1 MKIGFIDFSQGERNR
16 ILSTLRLLGDQTALD
31 ELGIGSVRDAYA
43 ELLFPGISTL
53 QTRAKYFVLI
63 PYLFAQGERLVQ
75 RGKLRS
81 GKEFLTWLNGEE
93 DKLVP
98 VLVENS
104 HSGETGI
111 IGSNALKQKRTV
123 KMKPSAIYWSG
134 LRTLGVV
141 RRDKLSLPMACALTV
156 QRAKQRQALERKTE
170 GDTYDDRTAG
180 DTGEALFLPIH
191 PEGPLETAEISLTGR
206 EAEFLAEC
214 IARSPYTRGSLLDFL
229 VQKNLVCTDF
239 EEIPE
244 EGMEEGLRRDYRL
257 AKEFRRFIYGAHLRY
272 NVVYANG
279 TDQGMEARFHEWY
292 NAFFREP
299 FSLEPV
305 LNRVS
310 CPAPLGQ
317 FCAQLLELA
326 EQKAWGELDELVA
339 ARERQVKGDRAKL
352 HKPHEYCYNQ
362 ERPIHDYPLDF
373 RFGRANVIVQDILNG
388 LGG

>member
-1 MKIGFIDFSQGERNR
+1 MEIGFIDFSQGERNR

-134 LRTLGVV
+134 LRTLGKDEKLFVIGV
-141 RRDKLSLPMACALTV
+141 FVQAGGGLKIRHPRRV
-156 QRAKQRQALERKTE
+156 
-170 GDTYDDRTAG
+170 TAG
-180 DTGEALFLPIH
+180 NAP
-191 PEGPLETAEISLTGR
+191 GR
-206 EAEFLAEC
+206 
-214 IARSPYTRGSLLDFL
+214 I
-229 VQKNLVCTDF
+229 
-239 EEIPE
+239 
-244 EGMEEGLRRDYRL
+244 LR
-257 AKEFRRFIYGAHLRY
+257 
-272 NVVYANG
+272 
-279 TDQGMEARFHEWY
+279 
-292 NAFFREP
+292 
-299 FSLEPV
+299 
-305 LNRVS
+305 
-310 CPAPLGQ
+310 
-317 FCAQLLELA
+317 
-326 EQKAWGELDELVA
+326 
-339 ARERQVKGDRAKL
+339 
-352 HKPHEYCYNQ
+352 
-362 ERPIHDYPLDF
+362 
-373 RFGRANVIVQDILNG
+373 
-388 LGG
+388 

>member
-1 MKIGFIDFSQGERNR
+1 MQIGFIDFSQGERNR

-43 ELLFPGISTL
+43 DLLFPGISTL

-75 RGKLRS
+75 WGKLRS

-93 DKLVP
+93 DRLVP
-98 VLVENS
+98 VLVE
-104 HSGETGI
+104 HSRPGETGI

-134 LRTLGVV
+134 LRTLGIV
-141 RRDKLSLPMACALTV
+141 RRDKLSLPLACTLTV
-156 QRAKQRQALERKTE
+156 QRAKQQQALERNTE
-170 GDTYDDRTAG
+170 GETYDDQTAG

-191 PEGPLETAEISLTGR
+191 PEGTLETVGISLTGR

-214 IARSPYTRGSLLDFL
+214 IARSPLTRGSLLDFL
-229 VQKNLVCTDF
+229 IREGLVCADF

-244 EGMEEGLRRDYRL
+244 ERMEEGLRRDYCL

-272 NVVYANG
+272 NVIFSDG
-279 TDQGMEARFHEWY
+279 TDKDMMERFDEWHD
-292 NAFFREP
+292 AFFREP
-299 FSLEPV
+299 FTLEPV

-310 CPAPLGQ
+310 CPAPLMQ
-317 FCAQLLELA
+317 FCARFLDLA
-326 EQKAWGELDELVA
+326 QRKAWGELDELVV
-339 ARERQVKGDRAKL
+339 ARGRRVKGDRAKL
-352 HKPHEYCYNQ
+352 RKSQEYRYDQ
-362 ERPIHDYPLDF
+362 KRPIHDYPLDF
-373 RFGRANVIVQDILNG
+373 RFGRANVILQDILTG

>member
-1 MKIGFIDFSQGERNR
+1 MQIGFIDFSQGERNR

-43 ELLFPGISTL
+43 DLLFPGISTQ

-63 PYLFAQGERLVQ
+63 PYLFARGEQLVQ

-98 VLVENS
+98 VLVGNS
-104 HSGETGI
+104 RPGDTGI

-123 KMKPSAIYWSG
+123 KMKPSELYWSG
-134 LRTLGVV
+134 LRTLGIV
-141 RRDKLSLPMACALTV
+141 RREKLSLSMACNLTV
-156 QRAKQRQALERKTE
+156 QRAKQQQALERNTE
-170 GDTYDDRTAG
+170 GETYDDRTAG

-191 PEGPLETAEISLTGR
+191 PEGPLETEEISLTKG
-206 EAEFLAEC
+206 EADFLAEC
-214 IARSPYTRGSLLDFL
+214 IARSPHTRGSLLDFL
-229 VQKNLVCTDF
+229 VREGLVCSSF

-244 EGMEEGLRRDYRL
+244 EGMEEGLRQDYRL

-279 TDQGMEARFHEWY
+279 TDPGMEARFYQWHD
-292 NAFFREP
+292 AFFQEP
-299 FSLEPV
+299 FTLAPI

-310 CPAPLGQ
+310 CPEPLMQ
-317 FCAQLLELA
+317 FCVRFLELA
-326 EQKAWGELDELVA
+326 ERKAWGELDELVV

-352 HKPHEYCYNQ
+352 RKPHEYRYDQ
-362 ERPIHDYPLDF
+362 QRPIHDYPLDF

>member
-1 MKIGFIDFSQGERNR
+1 MQIGFIDFSQGERNR

-43 ELLFPGISTL
+43 DLLFPGISTL

-75 RGKLRS
+75 RDKLRS

-98 VLVENS
+98 VLVE
-104 HSGETGI
+104 HSLPGENGI
-111 IGSNALKQKRTV
+111 IGSNALKQRRTV

-134 LRTLGVV
+134 LRTLGIV
-141 RRDKLSLPMACALTV
+141 RRDKLSLPMACTLTV
-156 QRAKQRQALERKTE
+156 QRAKQRQAMERKTE
-170 GDTYDDRTAG
+170 GETYDDQTAG
-180 DTGEALFLPIH
+180 NTGEALFLPIH
-191 PEGPLETAEISLTGR
+191 SEEPLETVGVSLTRR

-214 IARSPYTRGSLLDFL
+214 IARSPHTRGSLLDFL
-229 VQKNLVCTDF
+229 VRERLVCSSF

-244 EGMEEGLRRDYRL
+244 EGMEEGLRRDYHL

-272 NVVYANG
+272 NVIFSDG
-279 TDQGMEARFHEWY
+279 TDKDMAERFDEWHD
-292 NAFFREP
+292 AFFQEP
-299 FSLEPV
+299 FTLEPV

-310 CPAPLGQ
+310 CPAPLMR
-317 FCAQLLELA
+317 FCARFLGLA
-326 EQKAWGELDELVA
+326 QQNAWGELDELVV

-352 HKPHEYCYNQ
+352 RKPHEYSYDQ

-373 RFGRANVIVQDILNG
+373 RFGRANVILQDILTG